1 MSNSRFT
8 KIYDKERE
16 LLFKTNSVT
25 AYEVYFHLKGDN
37 SYFKKEFMDL
47 RRCIA
52 SYLNIPERTVKDALQ
67 RLIKVGLIKTNKR
80 GKVNYYTLPYD
91 TDIKENRKED
101 ERKPDVQTEQT
112 IITPTYEDI
121 EKSIE
126 ETTVSEV
133 KTPSVPIKEEKKE
146 DEQPII
152 QEKKE
157 DEFQKDVEVAVNEL
171 AQIALYGKG
180 KKMFYETLTKHS
192 NSLSIRYNLLY
203 DDVEEQLRNMSKEK
217 YLKFKGL
224 KEVG

>member
-52 SYLNIPERTVKDALQ
+52 AYLNIPERTVKDALQ

-80 GKVNYYTLPYD
+80 GKVDYYTLPYD

-101 ERKPDVQTEQT
+101 ERKPDVQTERP

-121 EKSIE
+121 EESIEESIE

-133 KTPSVPIKEEKKE
+133 KTPSISIKEEKKE
-146 DEQPII
+146 E
-152 QEKKE
+152 
-157 DEFQKDVEVAVNEL
+157 EFQKDVEVAVNEL

-180 KKMFYETLTKHS
+180 KKLFDEVLTTHS
-192 NSLSIRYNLLY
+192 NNLSIRYNKLY

-217 YLKFKGL
+217 YIKFKDL

>member
-16 LLFKTNSVT
+16 LLYKTNSVT

-52 SYLNIPERTVKDALQ
+52 AYLNIPERTVKDALQ

-101 ERKPDVQTEQT
+101 EKKPDVQTERS

-121 EKSIE
+121 EKSIK

-133 KTPSVPIKEEKKE
+133 KTPSIPIKEENRE
-146 DEQPII
+146 E
-152 QEKKE
+152 
-157 DEFQKDVEVAVNEL
+157 EFQKDVEVAVNEL
-171 AQIALYGKG
+171 AQIAIYGKG
-180 KKMFYETLTKHS
+180 KKMFDETLTKHS
-192 NSLSIRYNLLY
+192 NSLSIQYNKLY
-203 DDVEEQLRNMSKEK
+203 DDVEEQLRDMSKEK
-217 YLKFKGL
+217 YIKFKDL

>member
-16 LLFKTNSVT
+16 LLYKTKSVT

-52 SYLNIPERTVKDALQ
+52 AYLNIPERTVKDALQ

-101 ERKPDVQTEQT
+101 E
-112 IITPTYEDI
+112 
-121 EKSIE
+121 
-126 ETTVSEV
+126 
-133 KTPSVPIKEEKKE
+133 
-146 DEQPII
+146 QPII
-152 QEKKE
+152 QETGEEDKE
-157 DEFQKDVEVAVNEL
+157 HLN
-171 AQIALYGKG
+171 
-180 KKMFYETLTKHS
+180 
-192 NSLSIRYNLLY
+192 RR
-203 DDVEEQLRNMSKEK
+203 EEQTGSKENEILSEETEGGNGGNEEYVVEDYIDKHINKVLIPLLQNDGDK
-217 YLKFKGL
+217 YYENINRLIL
-224 KEVG
+224 EVQKVFPDIQFNDLFSMIDNMVRIRNKKAV

>member
-16 LLFKTNSVT
+16 LLYKTNSVT

-52 SYLNIPERTVKDALQ
+52 AYLNIPERTVKDALQ

-101 ERKPDVQTEQT
+101 EKKPDVQTERS

-121 EKSIE
+121 EKSIK

-133 KTPSVPIKEEKKE
+133 KTPSIPIKEENKE
-146 DEQPII
+146 E
-152 QEKKE
+152 
-157 DEFQKDVEVAVNEL
+157 EFQKDVEVAVNEL
-171 AQIALYGKG
+171 AQIAIYGKG
-180 KKMFYETLTKHS
+180 KKMFDETLTKHS
-192 NSLSIRYNLLY
+192 NSLSIQYNKLY
-203 DDVEEQLRNMSKEK
+203 DDVEEQLRDMSKEK
-217 YLKFKGL
+217 YIKFKDL

>member
-16 LLFKTNSVT
+16 LLYKTKSVT

-52 SYLNIPERTVKDALQ
+52 AYLNIPERTVKDALQ

-101 ERKPDVQTEQT
+101 E
-112 IITPTYEDI
+112 
-121 EKSIE
+121 
-126 ETTVSEV
+126 
-133 KTPSVPIKEEKKE
+133 
-146 DEQPII
+146 QPII
-152 QEKKE
+152 QETGEEDKE
-157 DEFQKDVEVAVNEL
+157 HLN
-171 AQIALYGKG
+171 
-180 KKMFYETLTKHS
+180 
-192 NSLSIRYNLLY
+192 RR
-203 DDVEEQLRNMSKEK
+203 EEQTGSKENEILSEETEGGNGGNEEYVVEDYIDKHINKVLIPLLQNDGDK
-217 YLKFKGL
+217 YYENINRLIL
-224 KEVG
+224 EVQKVFPDIQFNDLFSMIDNMVRIRSKKAV